1 MEEKSG
7 FRNLFLG
14 RAWIAVSFSH
24 FLRGTGRRSRS
35 ESAANNK
42 LLNSSGSSCCR
53 RRGGDGAR
61 VSVCAERSLHKRK
74 VWVHTTDKKRSPY
87 SRFPKPRSD
96 RGDLALRQSELEG
109 EMAGGDDT

>member
-14 RAWIAVSFSH
+14 RAWIVVSLSR
-24 FLRGTGRRSRS
+24 FLRETGRRSRS

-42 LLNSSGSSCCR
+42 LLNSSGSRRCR

-61 VSVCAERSLHKRK
+61 GGVCVCREKPAQKRK
-74 VWVHTTDKKRSPY
+74 VWVHTTNKKRSPY
-87 SRFPKPRSD
+87 SRFPKPRND
-96 RGDLALRQSELEG
+96 RDDLALKTKPV
-109 EMAGGDDT
+109 GGRNGWR